1 MGVLNL
7 TMDKA
12 PTSPKDNAKEF
23 LTMTITTKTIH
34 DKVTKFLAIDD
45 LLNETLEYLRKI
57 SFKINENKT
66 QKAKFIIVNVIEIS
80 LSWDCNLTNKS
91 SIILTYY
98 ILIKC
103 QICVK
108 VSLKVFKLSYINV

>member
-7 TMDKA
+7 TIDKA

-23 LTMTITTKTIH
+23 FTITITTKTIH

-57 SFKINENKT
+57 SFKINENKK

-91 SIILTYY
+91 SII
-98 ILIKC
+98 
-103 QICVK
+103 
-108 VSLKVFKLSYINV
+108 